1 MHKIFTAL
9 FFLMLAAPA
18 LADQP
23 NIVFIN
29 IDDLGYGDIGP
40 YGATTVTTPNLDRMA
55 KEGRKLT
62 SHYGAPVC
70 SPSRA
75 SLMTGCYPKR
85 ALPIAHVL
93 FPASQVGMS
102 QDEVTVAEVLKQAG
116 YATACIGKWHLG
128 DQPEFMP
135 TRQGFDYYYGLPYSN
150 DMGTA
155 EEGSKSS
162 LGKPLPKPGKN
173 NAAAANEP
181 KDGTGLRGN
190 AQPPLPL
197 IENEKVIGRVKAVE
211 QAQLTAAYTD
221 KAIEFMKKNS
231 DKPFFVYLPHT
242 AVHFP
247 HYPSAEFV
255 GKSQGGLFGD
265 WVQEVDANVGR
276 ILDYL
281 KQSGLDK
288 KTLVMFTSDNG
299 GPTGQGANNKPLRGA
314 KGSTYEGGIRVP
326 TIAWW
331 PGKVPADTQTSA
343 ITCMMD
349 VLPTLAGLAGA
360 KVPADR
366 KLDGVDVWPVI
377 AGQTKPQGAS
387 PGSTQASLIKTD
399 DGPRQVFH
407 YFRGL
412 ELEAI
417 RQGDWKLHL
426 AKKELYDLSS
436 DIAESKNL
444 YESKPEMV
452 KQLTELAQLM
462 DSDLGLKGI
471 GPGCRPLGRSA
482 TSEPWIKN

>member
-1 MHKIFTAL
+1 MRTILTAIVWM
-9 FFLMLAAPA
+9 MLCQLSPA
-18 LADQP
+18 EQP
-23 NIVFIN
+23 NFVFIN

-40 YGATTVTTPNLDRMA
+40 YGSTTATTPNLDRMA

-93 FPASQVGMS
+93 FPASQVGLNS
-102 QDEVTVAEVLKQAG
+102 DEVTVAEVLKGAG

-128 DQPEFMP
+128 DQLEFMP

-155 EEGSKSS
+155 EDGSKSS
-162 LGKPLPKPGKN
+162 LGKPLPKPNPN
-173 NAAAANEP
+173 NAAANNEP
-181 KDGTGLRGN
+181 ADGTGLRGN

-197 IENEKVIGRVKAVE
+197 IENEKLIGRVKALE

-221 KAIEFMKKNS
+221 KAIEFMQKNS
-231 DKPFFVYLPHT
+231 SKPFFLYLPHT
-242 AVHFP
+242 AVHWP
-247 HYPSAEFV
+247 HYPSPDFV
-255 GKSQGGLFGD
+255 GKSKGGLYGD

-288 KTLVMFTSDNG
+288 KTLVIFTSDNG

-314 KGSTYEGGIRVP
+314 KGTTYEGGIRVC

-331 PGKVPADTQTSA
+331 PGKVPADTSSTA
-343 ITCMMD
+343 ITSMMD

-366 KLDGVDVWPVI
+366 KLDGVDVWPVLSGVSDKGRD
-377 AGQTKPQGAS
+377 A
-387 PGSTQASLIKTD
+387 
-399 DGPRQVFH
+399 FH

-426 AKKELYDLSS
+426 AKKELYNLSE
-436 DIAESKNL
+436 DIAEAKNL
-444 YESKPEMV
+444 YESQPEMV
-452 KQLTELAQLM
+452 KQLTALAKSM
-462 DSDLGLKGI
+462 DADLGMKGV
-471 GPGCRPLGRSA
+471 GPGCRPLGRAS
-482 TSEPWIKN
+482 TSDPWIKKDLTKN

>member
-1 MHKIFTAL
+1 MMSKILIVAL
-9 FFLMLAAPA
+9 SFLIGLTFESNFGGSRSLAA
-18 LADQP
+18 QP
-23 NIVFIN
+23 NFVFIN

-40 YGATTVTTPNLDRMA
+40 FGATTVATPNLDRMA

-85 ALPIAHVL
+85 ALPINHVL
-93 FPASQVGMS
+93 FPASQVGLS
-102 QDEVTVAEVLKQAG
+102 PAEVTIAEVLKQAG

-155 EEGSKSS
+155 EDGAKSS
-162 LGKPLPKPGKN
+162 LGKPIPKPNK
-173 NAAAANEP
+173 NAADITSDEA
-181 KDGTGLRGN
+181 GLRGN

-197 IENEKVIGRVKAVE
+197 LENEKIVGRVKAVE

-221 KAIEFMKKNS
+221 KAIEFMQKHSKG
-231 DKPFFVYLPHT
+231 PFFVYLPHT

-247 HYPSAEFV
+247 HYPSPNFV
-255 GKSQGGLFGD
+255 GKSKGGLFGD

-281 KQSGLDK
+281 RQSGLDK
-288 KTLVMFTSDNG
+288 NTLVIFTSDNG

-331 PGKVPADTQTSA
+331 PGQVPATTETAS
-343 ITCMMD
+343 ITTMMD
-349 VLPTLAGLAGA
+349 VLPTLARLAGA
-360 KVPADR
+360 TVPGDR

-377 AGQTKPQGAS
+377 NGTSDKS
-387 PGSTQASLIKTD
+387 I
-399 DGPRQVFH
+399 REVFY

-412 ELEAI
+412 ELEAV
-417 RQGDWKLHL
+417 RLGDWKLHL
-426 AKKELYDLSS
+426 AKKELYDLGH
-436 DIAESKNL
+436 DIGEATNL
-444 YESKPEMV
+444 FETKPEIV
-452 KQLTELAQLM
+452 KQLTDLAQNT
-462 DSDLGLKGI
+462 DSDLGRKGI
-471 GPGCRPLGRSA
+471 GPGCRELGRSVTA
-482 TSEPWIKN
+482 VPLIKN

>member
-1 MHKIFTAL
+1 MQKLLVA
-9 FFLMLAAPA
+9 FLCCIACNLAC
-18 LADQP
+18 ADQP

-40 YGATTVTTPNLDRMA
+40 YGAKTVTTPNLDRMA
-55 KEGRKLT
+55 QEGRKLT

-102 QDEVTVAEVLKQAG
+102 PDEVTVAELLKQAG

-135 TRQGFDYYYGLPYSN
+135 TKQGFDYYYGLPYSN

-155 EEGSKSS
+155 EDGAKSS
-162 LGKPLPKPGKN
+162 FGKPVPKPKQN
-173 NAAAANEP
+173 NAAATNEP

-247 HYPSAEFV
+247 HYPSAEYV
-255 GKSQGGLFGD
+255 GKSKGGLFGD

-288 KTLVMFTSDNG
+288 KTLVIFTSDNG
-299 GPTGQGANNKPLRGA
+299 GPTGQGANNAPLRGA

-331 PGKVPADTQTSA
+331 PGQVPAGTQTGA
-343 ITCMMD
+343 ITTMMD
-349 VLPTLAGLAGA
+349 MLPTLTGLGGA
-360 KVPADR
+360 KVPGDR
-366 KLDGVDVWPVI
+366 KLDGLDVWSVI
-377 AGQTKPQGAS
+377 SG
-387 PGSTQASLIKTD
+387 TD
-399 DGPRQVFH
+399 NKGPRDVFH

-426 AKKELYDLSS
+426 GKKELYDLNS
-436 DIAESKNL
+436 DISEAKNL
-444 YESKPEMV
+444 YESKPEVV
-452 KQLTELAQLM
+452 KQLTDLAQKM
-462 DSDLGLKGI
+462 DSDLGLKGV

-482 TSEPWIKN
+482 TSEPLIKD

>member
-9 FFLMLAAPA
+9 IFLMLTVPG

-102 QDEVTVAEVLKQAG
+102 PDEVTVAEVLKQAG

-128 DQPEFMP
+128 DQLEFMP

-162 LGKPLPKPGKN
+162 LGKPLPKPNKNNAGKN
-173 NAAAANEP
+173 NATAANDP
-181 KDGTGLRGN
+181 QDGTGLRGN

-211 QAQLTAAYTD
+211 QTQLTAAYTD
-221 KAIEFMKKNS
+221 KAIEFIKKNS

-288 KTLVMFTSDNG
+288 KTLVIFTSDNG

-314 KGSTYEGGIRVP
+314 KGTTYEGGIRVP

-360 KVPADR
+360 KLPTDR

-377 AGQTKPQGAS
+377 AGQTN
-387 PGSTQASLIKTD
+387 
-399 DGPRQVFH
+399 GPRQVFH

-417 RQGDWKLHL
+417 RQGEWKLHL
-426 AKKELYDLSS
+426 AKKELYDLGS

-444 YESKPEMV
+444 YESKPELV
-452 KQLTELAQLM
+452 KQLTELAQSM
-462 DSDLGLKGI
+462 DSDLGVKGI

-482 TSEPWIKN
+482 TSEPWIK